1 MIKLLSIVVLISAS
15 LFAQNFDAFLDNA
28 LKSSSYLKSSNLGI
42 SQAKEQGGITTRYEN
57 PSLDLVYSKFK
68 PDNSQNENGY
78 SVSITQPIRLWG
90 VGRDAEEL
98 SRATIKKA
106 TSNYALS
113 YAEFIRDISLLFTE
127 YANMKKMF
135 ELTQEELKIAEHIY
149 EISKH
154 RKQAGTISRSEM
166 LQSQVEYELVEI
178 KAQNISL
185 EIQDRYFA
193 LLEFAGIRDEIE
205 LDFTHE
211 FKLSQES
218 PNNPEVNYFLSYKDE
233 AKAASQIDSNRLK
246 WIDLSAEYESEPD
259 QDIFRVGASIPLTI
273 FNSSKEER
281 QIAKLEAD
289 KATLLIQ
296 NQETKL
302 SIEMSRLQKQRDL
315 LLLLKSNNEEILKTQ
330 IELLE
335 MFEDGYKIASVN
347 LLELQNIKNRVIKTK
362 ESLIKIETAQNQNII
377 TNNYLVGAYND

>member
-302 SIEMSRLQKQRDL
+302 SIEISRLQKQRDL
-315 LLLLKSNNEEILKTQ
+315 LLLLKSKNKEILKTQ